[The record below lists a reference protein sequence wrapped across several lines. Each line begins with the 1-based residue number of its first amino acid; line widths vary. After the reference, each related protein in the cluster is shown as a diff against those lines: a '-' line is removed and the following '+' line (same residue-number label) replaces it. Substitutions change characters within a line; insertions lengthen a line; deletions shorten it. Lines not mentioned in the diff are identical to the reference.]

1 MFSKSKPF
9 NYYVNVN
16 LFISTTINDF
26 HCAIESA
33 KVDSISRGPS
43 AQHKDTESSITFKW
57 RFRFNDFTARKS
69 AVRKLQSDYN
79 RSWKCYTQLVFV
91 SIVLEN
97 THTHTQFAV
106 VKRFRE
112 LNIFFWF
119 CVPTR
124 VNRKSNASPN
134 KDCCK
139 FIVSNQKKRRGK
151 HTQNIIQYH
160 WTHKKSQTWQ
170 RFSIICVALTHVIF
184 SVSLFFFVYFDSSL
198 RFWSLMSATHINNA
212 FKWKIYSW
220 KTKQK
225 THGSKPRERE
235 REKNY

>member
-97 THTHTQFAV
+97 THTQFAV

-112 LNIFFWF
+112 LMYFFGF
-119 CVPTR
+119 VFRR
-124 VNRKSNASPN
+124 VWIEKVTLAQIKTVVNSSSA
-134 KDCCK
+134 
-139 FIVSNQKKRRGK
+139 IKR
-151 HTQNIIQYH
+151 NDEEN
-160 WTHKKSQTWQ
+160 THKIS
-170 RFSIICVALTHVIF
+170 FSIIEPI
-184 SVSLFFFVYFDSSL
+184 
-198 RFWSLMSATHINNA
+198 
-212 FKWKIYSW
+212 
-220 KTKQK
+220 
-225 THGSKPRERE
+225 
-235 REKNY
+235 KNRKHDNGFQ